1 MRFIDDSIF
10 GTAGRLVNGVIPYL
24 MHDSTSRLEETK
36 MNRHI
41 LLLLTAMA
49 LSACSGADDV
59 LENIGDVSVP
69 DKLTGCVER
78 NEDGET
84 CDKAACVADDESDC
98 KSWVKACEKFDHVA
112 DVRNGID
119 TCERKEV
126 LPDS

>member
-1 MRFIDDSIF
+1 MYND
-10 GTAGRLVNGVIPYL
+10 
-24 MHDSTSRLEETK
+24 TSCMEEAE
-36 MNRHI
+36 MNRYI

-59 LENIGDVSVP
+59 LENIDDVSVP
-69 DKLTGCVER
+69 DQLTGCVER
-78 NEDGET
+78 NIDGET

-98 KSWVKACEKFDHVA
+98 KSWVKACEKFDHIA
-112 DVRNGID
+112 SVRNGID